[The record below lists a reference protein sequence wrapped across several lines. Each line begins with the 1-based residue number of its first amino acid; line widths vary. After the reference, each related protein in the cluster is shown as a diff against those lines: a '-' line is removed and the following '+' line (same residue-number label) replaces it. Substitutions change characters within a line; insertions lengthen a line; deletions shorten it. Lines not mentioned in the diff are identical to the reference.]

1 MDNKMVPANEAF
13 RLLMAEL
20 IVDKAIRDYR
30 EKELYREID
39 RALAQGDEAAFLLLT
54 SELRSLQGIA

>member
-1 MDNKMVPANEAF
+1 MEKNVPANEAL

-39 RALAQGDEAAFLLLT
+39 RALAQGDEAAFLVLT